1 MTTTYLLLFG
11 LTLLLSGTLFTP
23 SLLQGWAVSVEGALT
38 TQHYLSHAGLVA
50 ALGLVIG
57 ALGASF
63 EGQYYFQHI
72 TYVDEE
78 T

>member
-1 MTTTYLLLFG
+1 M
-11 LTLLLSGTLFTP
+11 
-23 SLLQGWAVSVEGALT
+23 SVEGVLT
-38 TQHYLSHAGLVA
+38 LQHYLSHAGLVA
-50 ALGLVIG
+50 ALGIVIG

-63 EGQYYFQHI
+63 ERQYYFQHI